1 MKLTFLIY
9 GWYLLIFLYSLCI
22 NWNRKVGTK
31 MSSKQRFH
39 AQLLLNVNN
48 GHGTSDLMGVT
59 AEKSFPDP
67 KLTHPGSSTS
77 GLELVF
83 ARKSR
88 ANSAI
93 VWASAQK
100 EENSGKYA
108 KNPRKKKKLAKIT
121 PKRKWKAELVV
132 NCNYTTP
139 KSFFM
144 ALPPRNA
151 TVMITCHTF
160 LPRFSLFGMHARASH
175 YLSLNREKEEV
186 LQQRKW

>member
-1 MKLTFLIY
+1 
-9 GWYLLIFLYSLCI
+9 
-22 NWNRKVGTK
+22 

-59 AEKSFPDP
+59 TEKSFPDP

-77 GLELVF
+77 GLEQLF

-108 KNPRKKKKLAKIT
+108 KNPRKKKNWRKL
-121 PKRKWKAELVV
+121 
-132 NCNYTTP
+132 
-139 KSFFM
+139 
-144 ALPPRNA
+144 PRN
-151 TVMITCHTF
+151 VN
-160 LPRFSLFGMHARASH
+160 GKQ
-175 YLSLNREKEEV
+175 N
-186 LQQRKW
+186 